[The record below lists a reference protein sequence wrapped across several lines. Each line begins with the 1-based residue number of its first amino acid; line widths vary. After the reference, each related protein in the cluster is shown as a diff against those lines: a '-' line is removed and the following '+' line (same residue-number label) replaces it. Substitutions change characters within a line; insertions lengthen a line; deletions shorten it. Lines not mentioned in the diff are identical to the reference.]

1 MCDEL
6 CSLYECFPKKGARIV
21 ASGGAVRKNEILKRL
36 IEDTFGMSAVVSE
49 IKEDAAKGAALFCR
63 RG

>member
-6 CSLYECFPKKGARIV
+6 CSLYGSFPEKGARIV

-36 IEDTFGMSAVVSE
+36 IEDTFGMSVLVSQ
-49 IKEDAAKGAALFCR
+49 IKEDAAMGAALFCR